1 MNSITKEI
9 LIEGLIEKIPAS
21 VEYLMN
27 KGIVCLKCGEPVWG
41 TLESVATAKGFNK
54 LEIKNIVDELNSLL
68 KN

>member
-9 LIEGLIEKIPAS
+9 LIEELIEKIPAS

-41 TLESVATAKGFNK
+41 TLESVATAKGFNE